1 MQFLKRNRELII
13 YGAALALTFVLL
25 KISEYKLLL
34 VDHSFELYI
43 GLVALLFLCVGV
55 WVAGKLRMPHKE
67 TKVVEKEVLVEKTVY
82 IPQPVEF
89 ERNQQMMAA
98 MELSSREMEVLQ
110 LMAAGHSNQEIA
122 DQLFL
127 SLSTIKTHVS
137 NLYFKMD
144 VTRRTQAVEKAIRLG
159 IIAR

>member
-1 MQFLKRNRELII
+1 II
-13 YGAALALTFVLL
+13 YGVALALIFVLL

-43 GLVALLFLCVGV
+43 GLVALLFLCLGV
-55 WVAGKLRMPHKE
+55 WIAGKLRKPLKE
-67 TKVVEKEVLVEKTVY
+67 ISVVEKEVLVEKTVY
-82 IPQPVEF
+82 LPQPVEF
-89 ERNQQMMAA
+89 ERNQLMVAA
-98 MELSSREMEVLQ
+98 MDLSSRELEVLQ
-110 LMAAGHSNQEIA
+110 LMATGHSNQEIA

-137 NLYFKMD
+137 NLYFKME
-144 VTRRTQAVEKAIRLG
+144 VTRRTQAIDKAIRLG